1 MSRGTFWSILI
12 TGGGGAALM
21 FAVKLNKKFKKNFF
35 KKICFRFK
43 NTFKSSQHKKVKK
56 KFFSGQNGLP
66 FFGPHRSAFFSIIL
80 RLAPV
85 DRKMLSGDL
94 DGFIEKI
101 R

>member
-21 FAVKLNKKFKKNFF
+21 FAVKLNKKFKKKFF

-56 KFFSGQNGLP
+56 IFFRVKTAFRFLDLTDQP
-66 FFGPHRSAFFSIIL
+66 FFL
-80 RLAPV
+80 
-85 DRKMLSGDL
+85 
-94 DGFIEKI
+94 
-101 R
+101 

>member
-35 KKICFRFK
+35 KKIFFRFK

-56 KFFSGQNGLP
+56 KFFLGQIGLQ
-66 FFGPHRSAFFSIIL
+66 FFAPHRSAFFSINL
-80 RLAPV
+80 RLAPD
-85 DRKMLSGDL
+85 DRKMLRGHL
-94 DGFIEKI
+94 DSFIEKI

>member
-21 FAVKLNKKFKKNFF
+21 FAVKLNKKFKKKFF

-56 KFFSGQNGLP
+56 KFFFGSKRPSVFWTSQISFFFYNLEISTSG
-66 FFGPHRSAFFSIIL
+66 
-80 RLAPV
+80 
-85 DRKMLSGDL
+85 
-94 DGFIEKI
+94 
-101 R
+101 